1 MMGAKHNSAW
11 PTYPY
16 HIIKMGNDAYRATN
30 LQTGED
36 GPLRE
41 TYWEAEQ
48 DAWDLRTRC
57 WNRNDVV

>member
-1 MMGAKHNSAW
+1 MGAKQNSTW

-48 DAWDLRTRC
+48 DARTLTASRPSL
-57 WNRNDVV
+57 NNVV